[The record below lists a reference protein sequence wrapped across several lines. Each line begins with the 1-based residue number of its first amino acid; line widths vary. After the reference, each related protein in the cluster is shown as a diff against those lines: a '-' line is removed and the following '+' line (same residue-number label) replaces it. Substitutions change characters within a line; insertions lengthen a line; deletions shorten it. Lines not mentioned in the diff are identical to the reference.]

1 MRTRYLH
8 TREKMNEAP
17 AEFFVV
23 HTDGIR
29 KYGEV
34 VKRAKKMT
42 VDRPKHGKKR
52 PSAACRRLDFG
63 ETEPSV
69 LLSTPGESELFLLHG
84 SFSVVEKKNPDC
96 GHPEQT
102 KDVLSLTPWK
112 VAKGINVTRE

>member
-42 VDRPKHGKKR
+42 ADRPKHGKKR

-63 ETEPSV
+63 ETEPCV

-84 SFSVVEKKNPDC
+84 SFSVVEKNPDC

>member
-34 VKRAKKMT
+34 VKRA
-42 VDRPKHGKKR
+42 
-52 PSAACRRLDFG
+52 SAACRRLDFG

-84 SFSVVEKKNPDC
+84 SFSVVEKKP
-96 GHPEQT
+96 GLWTSQT
-102 KDVLSLTPWK
+102 NEGCSVPHSMESS
-112 VAKGINVTRE
+112 KGYKCDT

>member
-1 MRTRYLH
+1 
-8 TREKMNEAP
+8 MNEAT

-23 HTDGIR
+23 YTDGIR

-42 VDRPKHGKKR
+42 ADRPKHGKKR

-84 SFSVVEKKNPDC
+84 SFSVVEKK
-96 GHPEQT
+96 
-102 KDVLSLTPWK
+102 K
-112 VAKGINVTRE
+112 TRIVDIPNKRRMFCPSIHGK

>member
-8 TREKMNEAP
+8 TREKMDEAP

-63 ETEPSV
+63 ETEPCV

-84 SFSVVEKKNPDC
+84 SFSVVEKKPGLWTSRTNEGCSVP
-96 GHPEQT
+96 HSME
-102 KDVLSLTPWK
+102 SS
-112 VAKGINVTRE
+112 KGYKCDT